1 MTPPAQFARQTIRL
15 QFPKDIHWG
24 DDMTVWIAKTGDIA
38 RTMYLRVTWP
48 TDAPTTVQPSAGT
61 AMIDRVELSYKDQ
74 LIERI
79 YGENLYMLGDTR
91 VPQAKQN
98 ALSTMV
104 GTTTTSNLAS
114 YHIPM
119 PFSILD
125 KGLPLIALDEAP
137 KFRVVFKPST
147 FFATGLP
154 YTKQIQVDLFVEYV
168 YVTKAER
175 DYLTSHE
182 LIYTTESFQRMQFRV
197 PTLATQ
203 SSVQFLTSFV
213 NDVKELYW
221 VIQSDAA
228 SNVYDYGTTDQ
239 LVNLQLTLNSAD
251 RITPDYATA
260 QYLRVIQGLQ
270 FHTRVPNGR
279 YYMYSFAIEPE
290 LKEPSGEI
298 NMTNINRQQHTL
310 TLTSS
315 ASARSV
321 RIYALS
327 YNLFSVSKGNGISLY
342 TLQEGGTEILSIV
355 NSPSPLPDLLDAVTG
370 FVASNPTDTTV
381 DLIWNPAFYATSY
394 SIETSPSST
403 TQTTSG
409 TTLAFPD
416 LVPGTEYTFTITPS
430 NATGNGPPTTSNPI
444 STLPPLPLPGF
455 APVMGYSDPPN
466 PQATTMD
473 LAWFEYVPEYAT
485 SFNVYAYSVL
495 DGLIGFV
502 NVPISSFS
510 YTYTGLTPDTEYYF
524 KVAGVNATGV
534 GPEGGASANA
544 HTLI

>member
-1 MTPPAQFARQTIRL
+1 
-15 QFPKDIHWG
+15 
-24 DDMTVWIAKTGDIA
+24 MTVWIAKTGDIA

-48 TDAPTTVQPSAGT
+48 SDAPTTVQPSAGT

-91 VPQAKQN
+91 VPQAKQA

-104 GTTTTSNLAS
+104 GTSTTSNLAS

-119 PFSILD
+119 PFSILE

-147 FFATGLP
+147 FFTNRTYIKP
-154 YTKQIQVDLFVEYV
+154 IQVDLFVEYV
-168 YVTKAER
+168 YVTQAER

-197 PTLATQ
+197 PPLATQ

-221 VIQSDAA
+221 VVQSDAA

-239 LVNLQLTLNSAD
+239 LVNLQLTLNTID

-260 QYLRVIQGLQ
+260 KYLRVIQGLQ
-270 FHTRVPNGR
+270 FHTRIPNGR
-279 YYMYSFAIEPE
+279 YYMYSFALEPE
-290 LKEPSGEI
+290 LNEPSGEI
-298 NMTNINRQQHTL
+298 NMTNITRQQHTL

-327 YNLFSVSKGNGISLY
+327 FNLFSVSKGNGVSLH
-342 TLQEGGTEILSIV
+342 TLQEG
-355 NSPSPLPDLLDAVTG
+355 
-370 FVASNPTDTTV
+370 
-381 DLIWNPAFYATSY
+381 
-394 SIETSPSST
+394 
-403 TQTTSG
+403 
-409 TTLAFPD
+409 
-416 LVPGTEYTFTITPS
+416 
-430 NATGNGPPTTSNPI
+430 
-444 STLPPLPLPGF
+444 
-455 APVMGYSDPPN
+455 
-466 PQATTMD
+466 
-473 LAWFEYVPEYAT
+473 
-485 SFNVYAYSVL
+485 
-495 DGLIGFV
+495 
-502 NVPISSFS
+502 
-510 YTYTGLTPDTEYYF
+510 
-524 KVAGVNATGV
+524 
-534 GPEGGASANA
+534 
-544 HTLI
+544 